1 MGIDGVLRNIDGIVL
16 ATFFKNVVIVESNE
30 GEVLTIFEAPCIF
43 IPNYIEEL
51 VVESDSMNA
60 MGWFLQL

>member
-1 MGIDGVLRNIDGIVL
+1 MGVLCNINGIVL

-30 GEVLTIFEAPCIF
+30 GEVLTILEALWF
-43 IPNYIEEL
+43 FMPNYIKEL

-60 MGWFLQL
+60 IGWFLQS